1 MLYYI
6 LITIAFL
13 PLTIFFPT
21 IVKGR
26 KNLKKGK
33 AIFTANHRSNM
44 DPIIVYLKANR
55 KMHFVAKKELFK
67 SKFSSWF
74 LKGLGCI
81 KIDRQGTDINATKE
95 ILKTLKDNKTVGIF
109 PQGTRTQEEDMEIKS
124 GVCMFAIKSK
134 TPIVPIYIKK
144 KPKFLIFNTLYVGEP
159 FELDK
164 FYDQK
169 LTKEVLEEATIIVAQ
184 KYEELK
190 EKYAKKKKEEK

>member
-1 MLYYI
+1 MLYYV

-21 IVKGR
+21 IVRGR

-44 DPIIVYLKANR
+44 DPVMVYLKANR
-55 KMHFVAKKELFK
+55 KMHFVAKKELFEN
-67 SKFSSWF
+67 KFMSWL

-81 KIDRQGTDINATKE
+81 RLDRQGTDINATKE
-95 ILKTLKDNKTVGIF
+95 ILKTLKENKTLGIF
-109 PQGTRTQEEDMEIKS
+109 PQGTRSKEEDMEIKS

-134 TPIVPIYIKK
+134 APIVPIYIKK
-144 KPKFLIFNTLYVGEP
+144 KPMFLVPNVIYVGEP

-169 LTKEVLEEATIIVAQ
+169 VTKEVLDEASAIVVEKFEQ
-184 KYEELK
+184 LK
-190 EKYAKKKKEEK
+190 EKYAKKRKEEK